1 MQKEKKNSN
10 HTANIQFGK
19 EILKSERFGRN
30 VAIRMH
36 FVIVVQTMIVPSF
49 HCGNYKWTF

>member
-49 HCGNYKWTF
+49 HCRNYK